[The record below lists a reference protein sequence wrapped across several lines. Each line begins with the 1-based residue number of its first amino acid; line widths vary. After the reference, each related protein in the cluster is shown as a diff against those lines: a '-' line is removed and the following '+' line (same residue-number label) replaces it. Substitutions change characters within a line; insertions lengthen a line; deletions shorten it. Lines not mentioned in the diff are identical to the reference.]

1 MSRIPRQLNLDPRG
15 TPIDPEVLKRL
26 ISGREPAGLD
36 GYIMQ
41 VRTNVAYSGGTGLID
56 LGQFRLGIGRQLV
69 DEVEIPDHNTY
80 ITLDEYFVDP
90 YRRQM
95 GFSPTSR
102 EIANNLLAQHPR
114 TELFIALVGL
124 NRVRK
129 LPDALAQ
136 LEAGYLKKLPSGAAD
151 VYKGQMSD
159 PDRPRFFLARQ
170 LILLAIREALTYA
183 GPTLVTP
190 TLDPIATAVMLTH
203 ALGSDQQY
211 TGGGSQLWP
220 GMSSGDLMGIVQ
232 NAAFHA
238 ADDIMSLLDRHWRV
252 WIELGENAA
261 KELPRAPF
269 RQMAREAIGLDLR
282 TALMLGLALKTRT
295 EAWRPPAPL
304 VVDAEFVTDADPLD
318 LEAFL
323 QFITTS
329 AEALTNDLASTTG
342 PWEFLPL
349 ERSPVLRV
357 EDKLLVIDETYL
369 FKRVTDGIFLA
380 VADMEGPPTGS
391 KPRRAWSKAYSEVV
405 EVALENQIQNL
416 APNIP
421 VLGDSQ
427 LQTYFSE
434 EQIRDAYVPKAK
446 AGKGHKVSD
455 AAIWLSA
462 DLWLLFEIVN
472 GELKV
477 PSRQGGDMDEFAKDT
492 DRLVIGKLAQLDATT
507 KDLILD
513 DSKLTGLPRSTIAK
527 IQPILV
533 QGGHFPVHPVTKAY
547 VDFRMDN
554 ENLLLHHGRVLPL
567 AILHWEELEIL
578 EAAVEQ
584 GHAIPSLLQGWRAS
598 TRKGMPLKNWIS
610 VAYPRLERPQRMRDG
625 SRLREILEAAAKTA
639 QKREPF

>member
-1 MSRIPRQLNLDPRG
+1 LSRTPRQLNPDPGG

-36 GYIMQ
+36 RYIMQ
-41 VRTNVAYSGGTGLID
+41 VRTNVAYSGGSGLID
-56 LGQFRLGIGRQLV
+56 LGQFRFGIGRQLV

-80 ITLDEYFVDP
+80 ITLDEYLVDT

-114 TELFIALVGL
+114 TELFIALIGL

-136 LEAGYLKKLPSGAAD
+136 LEAGYLTKLPPGAAD
-151 VYKGQMSD
+151 VYRGLMSD
-159 PDRPRFFLARQ
+159 TNQPRFFLARQ
-170 LILLAIREALTYA
+170 LILLAIREALTYT

-203 ALGSDQQY
+203 ALGTDLQY
-211 TGGGSQLWP
+211 TGGGISLWE
-220 GMSSGDLMGIVQ
+220 GMTSGDLMGIVQ

-238 ADDIMSLLDRHWRV
+238 ADDVMSLLDRHWRV
-252 WIELGENAA
+252 WIELGESAA
-261 KELPRAPF
+261 KEMPRAPF
-269 RQMAREAIGLDLR
+269 QRMAREAIGLDLR

-295 EAWRPPAPL
+295 DAWRPPSPL
-304 VVDAEFVTDADPLD
+304 VVDAEFVTDVDPLD

-323 QFITTS
+323 QFTTTS

-342 PWEFLPL
+342 AWEFLPL
-349 ERSPVLRV
+349 ERSPILRV

-369 FKRVTDGIFLA
+369 LKRVTDGIYLA
-380 VADMEGPPTGS
+380 VADMEGPPSGS

-405 EVALENQIQNL
+405 EVALENQIQDL

-421 VLGDSQ
+421 VLGGSR

-434 EQIRDAYVPKAK
+434 EQIRAAYVPKGK

-455 AAIWLSA
+455 AAIWLTA
-462 DLWLLFEIVN
+462 DLWLVFEIVN

-507 KDLILD
+507 NDLILD
-513 DSKLTGLPRSTIAK
+513 DSKLTGLPRSKSAN

-547 VDFRMDN
+547 IDFRMKS
-554 ENLLLHHGRVLPL
+554 ENLLLHRGRVLPL

-578 EAAVEQ
+578 EAAIEQ
-584 GHAIPSLLQGWRAS
+584 GHSIPSLFQDWRAS
-598 TRKGMPLKNWIS
+598 TRKGMPFKNWIS
-610 VAYPRLERPQRMRDG
+610 VAFPLLQRPKRMLDGRRLKD
-625 SRLREILEAAAKTA
+625 ILGAAAKAA
-639 QKREPF
+639 QKRDSS